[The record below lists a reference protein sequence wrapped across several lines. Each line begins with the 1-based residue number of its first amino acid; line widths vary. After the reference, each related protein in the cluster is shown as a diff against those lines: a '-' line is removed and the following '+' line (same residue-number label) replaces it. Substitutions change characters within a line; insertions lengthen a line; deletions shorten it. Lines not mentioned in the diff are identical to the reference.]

1 MKGELKH
8 AAMVPIM
15 RANLI
20 KDEESFAYEFK
31 LEISFLK
38 KTTILI
44 GGIFYEIDSGIKP
57 SRIF

>member
-20 KDEESFAYEFK
+20 KDEESLAYEFEMFK
-31 LEISFLK
+31 FEISWFK
-38 KTTILI
+38 N
-44 GGIFYEIDSGIKP
+44 FANYEVLTY
-57 SRIF
+57 